1 MAPGPLRFAVCHQWM
16 GAPGIC
22 TQIPDSPPGNQQSG
36 GTAMRAEPQPLAQ
49 PINCP
54 NSVVLKAAL
63 RHRKVQPCCRSALL
77 LIFTFS
83 AESQERLVT
92 GCSWVASHQKEHA
105 PETAGGLSLVGPGEL
120 LMKVR
125 SPPRN
130 TWKGIQ
136 GDFPG
141 ATCTSWARA
150 LGRLGTSPLHP
161 ESFSQ
166 DSFCQLRALIWVGL
180 ERAF

>member
-1 MAPGPLRFAVCHQWM
+1 M
-16 GAPGIC
+16 
-22 TQIPDSPPGNQQSG
+22 SPVDGRTWDQHSDPRLSSREPTEVGEQPASLLLV
-36 GTAMRAEPQPLAQ
+36 MPQPLAQ

-54 NSVVLKAAL
+54 NSMVLKAAL

-92 GCSWVASHQKEHA
+92 ECSWVALHQKEHA

-125 SPPRN
+125 SPLRN
-130 TWKGIQ
+130 AWKGIQ

-141 ATCTSWARA
+141 ATCTSWAMA

-161 ESFSQ
+161 DLSLPGEFLSRQFLPS
-166 DSFCQLRALIWVGL
+166 
-180 ERAF
+180 